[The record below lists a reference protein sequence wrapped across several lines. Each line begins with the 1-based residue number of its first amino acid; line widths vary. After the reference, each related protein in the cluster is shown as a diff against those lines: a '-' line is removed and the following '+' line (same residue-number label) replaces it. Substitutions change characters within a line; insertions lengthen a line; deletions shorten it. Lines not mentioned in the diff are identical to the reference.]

1 MSLVIITYRICA
13 FLWLCLATHAATAQ
27 VATRSDIKIATWNLE
42 WLIAPQALAKLEA
55 TCIPS
60 GERPRGSARY
70 VPCDAVAA
78 NGRSAADFQTLAT
91 YARKL
96 DADVVALQEVDG
108 PDAARL
114 VFPDYAFC
122 FTGRQNVQNN
132 GFAIRKSVPFRCGP
146 DLDTLS
152 LRNTVRRGKVVVLY
166 PDTPREIHLLSVHL
180 KSGCGQRPLDSGR
193 RECDALAQQAVQLE
207 TWIDTQAHAG
217 RRFGILGDFNRDLQK
232 EGSVARSP
240 AGRIRNF
247 WAEIDDGDPPL
258 SDMVNAADG
267 ERFVNC
273 AMDQSFSGYID
284 YILLSAGLA
293 RDRVPGSFGR
303 VTYDTRDARRRR
315 LSDHCPVALRI
326 RTVPLVGS
334 TH

>member
-1 MSLVIITYRICA
+1 MSLVRITYKSCA
-13 FLWLCLATHAATAQ
+13 LLWLFAASTAF
-27 VATRSDIKIATWNLE
+27 AAPSAPRSDIKLATWNLE
-42 WLIAPQALAKLEA
+42 WLIAPQALAKLKGS
-55 TCIPS
+55 CIPS
-60 GERPRGSARY
+60 GERPRGATRY

-78 NGRSAADFQTLAT
+78 NERGSADFQALAS

-122 FTGRQNVQNN
+122 FSGRQNVQNN

-146 DLDTLS
+146 DLDALS
-152 LRNTVRRGKVVVLY
+152 LNNTVRRGKVVVLY
-166 PDTPREIHLLSVHL
+166 PGTPREIHLLSVHL

-193 RECDALAQQAVQLE
+193 RECNGLAQQAVTLE
-207 TWIDTQAHAG
+207 AWIDAQAKAG
-217 RRFGILGDFNRDLQK
+217 RRFAILGDFNRDLQK
-232 EGSVARSP
+232 EGRVARSP
-240 AGRIRNF
+240 SGQIRNF
-247 WAEIDDGDPPL
+247 WAEIDDGDPAA

-284 YILLSAGLA
+284 YILLSASLA

-303 VTYDTRDARRRR
+303 VTYETRDARRRR
-315 LSDHCPVALRI
+315 LSDHCPVAVRV
-326 RTVPLVGS
+326 RTAPLVRMAD
-334 TH
+334 